1 LSVENSSVRNF
12 FNEDLLKEIVRV
24 KPDDLAPSLGSVI
37 LAIGEGRV
45 KEGETP
51 YYKPSVFFELTYPS
65 DNFVRVLKSVVETL
79 RNKSV
84 ASIFLNLDMGSGK
97 THLLTLLLHLFASY
111 NLAPQQLSGYL
122 DDYKS
127 KTGYDE
133 NLAGKTVVFA
143 FDLRTPKRVT
153 RYLTLTESLLRKLE
167 NYDAADL
174 VKRAYEEDR
183 LPDATE
189 LVEKIDKNLNLLIL
203 IDELHYA
210 ATSNDEQDRKIVA
223 DVAKFVLDLV
233 DYRRT
238 LYGAYGATSGIAIV
252 VASSRRD
259 FDRWLEIRDSID
271 PLVRV
276 SIERFIDQM
285 QRIESTTQTRWLSLD
300 EAKGVL
306 EKRLG
311 LREGEFEKVFH
322 KSFDKFI
329 ERVVKADSDVP
340 DAHHLR
346 SLIKAMAIYALEAF
360 DQNDRIVTPARFT
373 EDVIDVLLPGSKL
386 ANEYKSIYDAIVNSL
401 KSLARREEVLLAVNS
416 IFSLTITGAP
426 KKLLDMLRV
435 AKETETP
442 PQDIPVIRE
451 VELSDI
457 LKAHGLSDSTF
468 YEVVKDLDTLHANIH
483 RVSLAGKD
491 YGYFVVPYVSPLAM
505 FLKIITDEYK
515 KLMGDPNNLAE
526 RICEEDLLRLEYS
539 DDFLELKAIESLQEL
554 EKKPHSRDKFYI
566 YIYVNTGLLKQLS
579 EEQTKDDSFNIMK
592 KDAKEFLESKG
603 AHNIVIVLPRITKE
617 AVEGKAYS
625 LAVDSAASYV
635 INNYIAPQ
643 EKGESQDEILQKLL
657 EIELGDLKAEIG
669 RRLNEALATFT
680 SSLRSI
686 FAEALYFTPNG
697 VMSEPIT
704 LNITRRE
711 VKVGEIQTVIDRFR
725 KGLSDVVADASKAL
739 AESVK
744 RGRMILPS
752 PDINIAV
759 EAVYK
764 AIEENLKRNQTAS
777 FRVDEPRI
785 EKLVGTED
793 RWIYIPPKVMEQ
805 ISKSIIERVENAF
818 KDKYEV
824 GKRVEEE
831 GKKYTIKVVPIA
843 QQTQQPIK
851 TSPSPQ
857 LQPQPSP
864 SLSPWEALK
873 GLIDSLAE
881 KGGMIWIKIEVN
893 KESAE
898 RIKKYLSLLKDY
910 IKESKEATEQA
921 KGP

>member
-1 LSVENSSVRNF
+1 MSVRNSSVRNF
-12 FNEDLLKEIVRV
+12 FKEDLLKEIVRV
-24 KPDDLAPSLGSVI
+24 KPDALAPSLGSVI
-37 LAIGEGRV
+37 LAIGEGRIE
-45 KEGETP
+45 EGETP

-65 DNFVRVLKSVVETL
+65 DNFMSVLRSVVETL
-79 RNKSV
+79 RNRGF

-111 NLAPQQLSGYL
+111 NLAPEQLSGYL

-133 NLAGKTVVFA
+133 NLARKTVVFA
-143 FDLRTPKRVT
+143 FDLRTPKLAT
-153 RYLTLTESLLRKLE
+153 MYLKLTEIFLSKLE
-167 NYDAADL
+167 NYDAANL
-174 VKRAYEEDR
+174 VKRAYEEDT
-183 LPDATE
+183 LPDAKE
-189 LVEKIDKNLNLLIL
+189 LAKKIDKNLNLLIL

-210 ATSNDEQDRKIVA
+210 AISNDIQDRKIAA
-223 DVAKFVLDLV
+223 DVVKFVLDLV
-233 DYRRT
+233 NYRRT
-238 LYGAYGATSGIAIV
+238 LYGATSGIAIV

-259 FDRWLEIRDSID
+259 FDRWLEIRDLID
-271 PLVRV
+271 PRFRV
-276 SIERFIDQM
+276 SIEGFIDQM
-285 QRIESTTQTRWLSLD
+285 QRIESTTQARWLSLD
-300 EAKGVL
+300 EAKRVL

-311 LREGEFEKVFH
+311 LRKGEFEEVFH

-340 DAHHLR
+340 DAQHLR
-346 SLIKAMAIYALEAF
+346 SLIKAMAIYALEAY
-360 DQNDRIVTPARFT
+360 DHNDSIVSPARFT
-373 EDVIDVLLPGSKL
+373 EDVIDLLLP
-386 ANEYKSIYDAIVNSL
+386 ANDVANRYRSIHAEIVNSL
-401 KSLARREEVLLAVNS
+401 KSSARREEVLLAVNS

-426 KKLLDMLRV
+426 KKLLEMLRV
-435 AKETETP
+435 AKETETL
-442 PQDIPVIRE
+442 PQDIPVVRE

-457 LKAHGLSDSTF
+457 LKAHGLSDSTI

-505 FLKIITDEYK
+505 FLKMRSDEYK
-515 KLMGDPNNLAE
+515 ELMGDPNNLAE

-539 DDFLELKAIESLQEL
+539 DDFSELKAIESLQEL
-554 EKKPHSRDKFYI
+554 EKTPHPPDKFYI

-579 EEQTKDDSFNIMK
+579 AEEQTIDNSFNTMK
-592 KDAKEFLESKG
+592 KEAKEFLARKG
-603 AHNIVIVLPRITKE
+603 AHNLVIVLPRITKE
-617 AVEGKAYS
+617 AIEGKAYS

-635 INNYIAPQ
+635 INKFIAPQ
-643 EKGESQDEILQKLL
+643 EKGESQDEITRKLL

-704 LNITRRE
+704 LDNIKRRE
-711 VKVGEIQTVIDRFR
+711 VKVYEIQTAIDTFR
-725 KGLSDVVADASKAL
+725 KGLSDVIADVSRAL
-739 AESVK
+739 VDRVK
-744 RGRMILPS
+744 NGLIILPS
-752 PDINIAV
+752 PDKAV

-764 AIEENLKRNQTAS
+764 DIEEDLKRNWSTS
-777 FRVDEPRI
+777 FRVDAYRI
-785 EKLVGTED
+785 QKLTED

-805 ISKSIIERVENAF
+805 ISKSVIERVENAF
-818 KDKYEV
+818 KDRYEV

-857 LQPQPSP
+857 LQPQLSP

-881 KGGMIWIKIEVN
+881 KGGMIWVKIEVN

-898 RIKKYLSLLKDY
+898 RIKRYLSLLKDH

>member
-1 LSVENSSVRNF
+1 MSVRNSSVRNF
-12 FNEDLLKEIVRV
+12 FKEDLLKEIVKV
-24 KPDDLAPSLGSVI
+24 KPDELAPSLGSVI
-37 LAIGEGRV
+37 LAIGEGSV
-45 KEGETP
+45 EEGETP

-65 DNFVRVLKSVVETL
+65 DNFMSVLKSVVETL
-79 RNKSV
+79 RNRSF

-111 NLAPQQLSGYL
+111 NLAPEQLSGYL

-133 NLAGKTVVFA
+133 NLARKTVVFA
-143 FDLRTPKRVT
+143 FDLRSPKLAT
-153 RYLTLTESLLRKLE
+153 SYLTLTERLLRKLE
-167 NYDAADL
+167 SHDAAEL
-174 VKRAYEEDR
+174 VKRAYEEDT
-183 LPDATE
+183 LPDAKE
-189 LVEKIDKNLNLLIL
+189 LAKKIGKDFNLLIL

-210 ATSNDEQDRKIVA
+210 AIFGDEEDQRRVA
-223 DVAKFVLDLV
+223 EVVKFVLNLV
-233 DYRRT
+233 NYRRT
-238 LYGAYGATSGIAIV
+238 LYGAASGIAIV

-259 FDRWLEIRDSID
+259 FNRWLEIRDKLN
-271 PLVRV
+271 PYFRA
-276 SIERFIDQM
+276 SIEGFIDQM
-285 QRIESTTQTRWLSLD
+285 QRIESTTQARWLSLD

-311 LREGEFEKVFH
+311 LRKGEFEKVFH
-322 KSFDKFI
+322 NSFDKFI

-346 SLIKAMAIYALEAF
+346 SLIKVMAIYALEAF
-360 DQNDRIVTPARFT
+360 DQNDSIVSPARFT
-373 EDVIDVLLPGSKL
+373 EDVIDLLLPPNDV
-386 ANEYKSIYDAIVNSL
+386 ANKYKSIYAEIVNSL
-401 KSLARREEVLLAVNS
+401 KSSARRKEVSLAVNS

-426 KKLLDMLRV
+426 KKLLEMLRV

-442 PQDIPVIRE
+442 PQDIPVVRE
-451 VELSDI
+451 VELRDI
-457 LKAHGLSDSTF
+457 LKEAHGLSDSTI

-505 FLKIITDEYK
+505 FLKMISDEYK
-515 KLMGDPNNLAE
+515 ELMGDPNNLAE

-554 EKKPHSRDKFYI
+554 EKTPHPRDKFYT
-566 YIYVNTGLLKQLS
+566 YIYVNKGLLKQLS
-579 EEQTKDDSFNIMK
+579 AGGQTIDNSFNTMK
-592 KDAKEFLESKG
+592 KEAKEFLARKG
-603 AHNIVIVLPRITKE
+603 AHNLVIVLPRITKE

-625 LAVDSAASYV
+625 LAVDSAAAYV
-635 INNYIAPQ
+635 INEYIAPR
-643 EKGESQDEILQKLL
+643 EKEESQDEILRKLL

-680 SSLRSI
+680 SSLRYI

-704 LNITRRE
+704 LDIKGRE
-711 VKVGEIQTVIDRFR
+711 VKVSEIQTVIDTFR
-725 KGLSDVVADASKAL
+725 KGLSDVIADASKTL
-739 AESVK
+739 ADRVK
-744 RGRMILPS
+744 NGLIILPS
-752 PDINIAV
+752 PDKAV

-764 AIEENLKRNQTAS
+764 DIEEDLKRNWSTS
-777 FRVDEPRI
+777 FRIDAYRMQ
-785 EKLVGTED
+785 KLTED

-805 ISKSIIERVENAF
+805 ISKSIIEQVEKAF
-818 KDKYEV
+818 KDKYKVEV
-824 GKRVEEE
+824 KEGVEGE
-831 GKKYTIKVVPIA
+831 GKKYTITIVPIA

-851 TSPSPQ
+851 TSPPPQ
-857 LQPQPSP
+857 LQPQLSPSP
-864 SLSPWEALK
+864 SPWEALK

-881 KGGMIWIKIEVN
+881 KGGMIWVKIEVN

-898 RIKKYLSLLKDY
+898 RIKRYLSLLKDY

>member
-1 LSVENSSVRNF
+1 LSVRNLSVRNF
-12 FNEDLLKEIVRV
+12 FKEDMLKEIVRV

-45 KEGETP
+45 EEGETP

-65 DNFVRVLKSVVETL
+65 DNFMSVLKSVVETL
-79 RNKSV
+79 RNRSF

-143 FDLRTPKRVT
+143 FDLRTPKLAT
-153 RYLTLTESLLRKLE
+153 SYLTLTETLLRKLE
-167 NYDAADL
+167 SHDAADL
-174 VKRAYEEDR
+174 VKRAYEEDT
-183 LPDATE
+183 LPDAKE
-189 LVEKIDKNLNLLIL
+189 LAKKIDEDFNLLIL

-210 ATSNDEQDRKIVA
+210 AIFGDEEDQRRVA
-223 DVAKFVLDLV
+223 EVVKFVLNLV
-233 DYRRT
+233 NYRRT
-238 LYGAYGATSGIAIV
+238 LYRAASGIAIV

-259 FDRWLEIRDSID
+259 FNRWLEIRDKLNPD
-271 PLVRV
+271 FRA
-276 SIERFIDQM
+276 SIEGFVDQM
-285 QRIESTTQTRWLSLD
+285 QRIESTTQARWLSLD
-300 EAKGVL
+300 EAKRVL

-360 DQNDRIVTPARFT
+360 DQNDSMVSPARFT
-373 EDVIDVLLPGSKL
+373 EDVIDLLLPPNDV
-386 ANEYKSIYDAIVNSL
+386 ANKYKSIYAEIVNSL
-401 KSLARREEVLLAVNS
+401 KSSARRKEVLLAVNS

-426 KKLLDMLRV
+426 KKLLEMLRV

-442 PQDIPVIRE
+442 PQDIPVVRE
-451 VELSDI
+451 VELRDI
-457 LKAHGLSDSTF
+457 LKEAHGLSDSTI

-505 FLKIITDEYK
+505 FLKMISDEYK
-515 KLMGDPNNLAE
+515 ELMGDPNNIAE

-554 EKKPHSRDKFYI
+554 EKTPHPRDKFYI
-566 YIYVNTGLLKQLS
+566 YIYVNKGLLKQLS
-579 EEQTKDDSFNIMK
+579 AGGQTIDNSFNTMK
-592 KDAKEFLESKG
+592 KEAKEFLARKG
-603 AHNIVIVLPRITKE
+603 AHNLVIVLPRITKE

-625 LAVDSAASYV
+625 LAVDSAAAYV
-635 INNYIAPQ
+635 INEYIAPR
-643 EKGESQDEILQKLL
+643 EKEESQDEILRKLL

-680 SSLRSI
+680 SSLRYI
-686 FAEALYFTPNG
+686 FAEAFYFTPNG

-704 LNITRRE
+704 LDIKGRE
-711 VKVGEIQTVIDRFR
+711 VKVSQIQTVIDTFR
-725 KGLSDVVADASKAL
+725 KGLSDVIADASKTL
-739 AESVK
+739 ADRVK
-744 RGRMILPS
+744 NGLIILPS
-752 PDINIAV
+752 PDKAV

-764 AIEENLKRNQTAS
+764 DIEEDLKRNWSTS
-777 FRVDEPRI
+777 FRVDAYRI
-785 EKLVGTED
+785 QKLTED

-805 ISKSIIERVENAF
+805 ISKSMIEQVEKAF
-818 KDKYEV
+818 KDKYKVEV
-824 GKRVEEE
+824 KEGVEGE
-831 GKKYTIKVVPIA
+831 GKKYTITIVPIA
-843 QQTQQPIK
+843 QQAQQPIK
-851 TSPSPQ
+851 TSPPPQ
-857 LQPQPSP
+857 LQPQLSPSP
-864 SLSPWEALK
+864 SPWEALK

-881 KGGMIWIKIEVN
+881 KGGMIWVKIEVN

-898 RIKKYLSLLKDY
+898 RIKRYLSLLKDY